1 MAKLTDLI
9 HWETHRT
16 DPNPVGEHTVQ
27 LESQSLTV
35 RFPRGGYVWHRPTAV
50 LVDDDRRIPI
60 VDVTRITLWLLAG
73 LTVVMP
79 ILISI
84 LTKTRE

>member
-1 MAKLTDLI
+1 MAKLKDLI
-9 HWETHRT
+9 HWDTHRT
-16 DPNPVGEHTVQ
+16 DPNPVGGHTVQ